1 MKKLYVTLFF
11 LSLLYSTFLKSQ
23 ITTQTISFAV
33 GLQTIAIPPCVA
45 QVTITCYGASGAN
58 GQTGPNGAPG
68 GIGGKGAIVR
78 GVYAV
83 TPTASVLNIFTGGMP
98 TGTVGGYNGGG
109 NSLTGGPGGGSTD
122 VRIGGTVTANR
133 VIVAGGGGGGG
144 NAGCATAT
152 VGGGNGG
159 NGGATPNGQNGA
171 SITSGTDVATGG
183 YGGVGQTAGTL
194 VIGCTGFGGT
204 TGATNGSNAGVG
216 GNGGSSSSTL
226 CCCSASVGGGGGGG
240 GYRGGGGGSA
250 GAVGSAS
257 CVLSDR
263 ASGGG
268 GAAGT
273 NFFAAGFTS
282 TVVNTNAANGN
293 GFVVISYQVLPTPT
307 VSVNSGTVCE
317 GSPYTFTPSGAFSY
331 VYQTTTPVFTPTAS
345 GTYTIEG
352 SNGYG
357 CTSAPVT
364 ATVTV
369 IPRPVV
375 TISNPPICSSTP
387 FIAVPSGANNYTF
400 SIGPTSVIGT
410 TANIPSPTNTM
421 TLNIVGYSTLTGC
434 TSTVLPVTF
443 TVIPRP
449 VVTVNSGSIC
459 PGDSFTITPSGA
471 VSYTVQGG
479 NYVVSPTITTNY
491 SVTGTGTNGCVSLP
505 AYSSVTIA
513 PLPPVAVN
521 SASIC
526 NGDAAVLTASGAVS
540 YVWSNSLTTNS
551 ISVSPVVATIYSVTG
566 TGVNGCIKTATSAV
580 VIKPLPTVTA
590 VSSASLICTG
600 QSAVIT
606 PSGAVSYS
614 ISGGTF
620 TISPS
625 VTSNYTITGTAANAC
640 SNTIVFTQSVSVCAG
655 IDKIAYTGHE
665 VKLYPN
671 PVTDKLY
678 LEVNGDAD
686 KRAEVEVLNVTG
698 ALLFKYE
705 LVTNRTEVNLST
717 LDKGVYLVRVN
728 HSGSSRVFRIVK
740 Q

>member
-11 LSLLYSTFLKSQ
+11 LSILYSTFLKSQ

-58 GQTGPNGAPG
+58 GQNGPNGAPG
-68 GIGGKGAIVR
+68 GIGGRGAIVR
-78 GVYAV
+78 GVYSV
-83 TPTASVLNIFTGGMP
+83 TPTSSVLSIFTGGMP

-122 VRIGGTVTANR
+122 VRVGGTVTANR
-133 VIVAGGGGGGG
+133 IIVAGGGGGGG

-159 NGGATPNGQNGA
+159 NGGTTPNGQNGA
-171 SITSGTDVATGG
+171 SVTSGTDVVTGG

-204 TGATNGSNAGVG
+204 TGATNGSNAGIG
-216 GNGGSSSSTL
+216 GNGGFSSSTL

-250 GAVGSAS
+250 GAVGSPS
-257 CVLSDR
+257 CILSDR

-282 TVVNTNAANGN
+282 TLVSTNSSNGN

-307 VSVNSGTVCE
+307 ISVNSGTVCE
-317 GSPYTFTPSGAFSY
+317 GSAYTFAPSGAFSY

-345 GTYTIEG
+345 GTYTVEG
-352 SNGYG
+352 NNGYG

-369 IPRPVV
+369 IPRPVL
-375 TISNPPICSSTP
+375 TISNSPICSSTP
-387 FIAVPSGANNYTF
+387 FIAMPSGANIYTF

-421 TLNIVGYSTLTGC
+421 TLNIVGSSTLTGC
-434 TSTVLPVTF
+434 TSTILPVTF

-459 PGDSFTITPSGA
+459 PGDAFTITPSGA
-471 VSYTVQGG
+471 VSYTIQGG
-479 NYVVSPTITTNY
+479 NYIVSPTVTTNY

-505 AYSSVTIA
+505 ANSTVSIA
-513 PLPPVAVN
+513 PLPVLSVN

-526 NGDAAVLTASGAVS
+526 NGSAVVLTASGAVS

-551 ISVSPVVATIYSVTG
+551 ISVNPVSTTVYSVTG
-566 TGVNGCIKTATSAV
+566 TGANGCFKTTTATV
-580 VIKPLPTVTA
+580 TIKPLPNVNA
-590 VSSASLICTG
+590 VSSASLICVG

-606 PSGAVSYS
+606 PSGAATYS

-620 TISPS
+620 TVSPS
-625 VTSNYTITGTAANAC
+625 VTTSYTISGTASNAC
-640 SNTIVFTQSVSVCAG
+640 SNTVVFTQSVSVCAG
-655 IDKIAYTGHE
+655 VESIEVTGSE
-665 VKLYPN
+665 IKFYPN
-671 PVTDKLY
+671 PVTDRLY
-678 LEVNGDAD
+678 LEMNFITGEKATYEVVNVVG
-686 KRAEVEVLNVTG
+686 T
-698 ALLFKYE
+698 LLRKGE
-705 LVTNRTEVNLST
+705 LHGNKTE
-717 LDKGVYLVRVN
+717 LDVSDLEKGIYFVKVDRLGESRLFRVI
-728 HSGSSRVFRIVK
+728 R